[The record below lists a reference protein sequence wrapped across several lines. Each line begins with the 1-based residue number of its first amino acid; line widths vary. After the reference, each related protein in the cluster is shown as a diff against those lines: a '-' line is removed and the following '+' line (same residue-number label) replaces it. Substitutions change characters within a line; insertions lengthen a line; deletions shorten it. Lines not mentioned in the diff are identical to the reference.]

1 MRCIRPLLAL
11 ALIAASL
18 AYSSTPASAMHGNL
32 SGTVTDISTGQPV
45 NAVCVT
51 IGPPV
56 RCATMTKADGT
67 YFVDLAGAPDGLG
80 WDGALFISG
89 QQQGAV
95 PGTIGNGP
103 TVGNAKIDGTGFGTP
118 PVSAA

>member
-67 YFVDLAGAPDGLG
+67 YFVDLSGAPEGLG
-80 WDGALFISG
+80 WAVACFISG
-89 QQQGAV
+89 QLKAAF
-95 PGTIGNGP
+95 PGTIVNGP
-103 TVGNAKIDGTGFGTP
+103 PEVNARTE
-118 PVSAA
+118 